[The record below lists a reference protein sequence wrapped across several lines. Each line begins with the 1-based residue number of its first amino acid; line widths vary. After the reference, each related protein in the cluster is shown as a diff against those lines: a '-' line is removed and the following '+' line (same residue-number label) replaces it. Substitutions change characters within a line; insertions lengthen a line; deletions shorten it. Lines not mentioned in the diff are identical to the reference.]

1 MKKAA
6 KIRLIILCSIL
17 GLILLFFASLGVMY
31 IYAESVVIGHVDI
44 SSVPVLEGI
53 ETPAEDYPV
62 NYPWFGNP
70 LMMLGGSGG
79 GRSYNLVFERGG
91 DKNIGV
97 YMAVNDPIDL
107 WINYL
112 SDRYERRFT
121 LDYTM
126 EQDSKSIAVHLTGT
140 AYEEDGTAVPLDQ
153 SFLFDI
159 ENASPDNLPK
169 WLNEDDLTD
178 EYKEYLNFIFNYET
192 VPMPAWLE
200 ELLEKY

>member
-17 GLILLFFASLGVMY
+17 GLILLFFAALGVMY
-31 IYAESVVIGHVDI
+31 LYADSVVFGHIDTSTV
-44 SSVPVLEGI
+44 SVFSGI
-53 ETPAEDYPV
+53 DTPAEDYPV

-70 LMMLGGSGG
+70 LMLI
-79 GRSYNLVFERGG
+79 GRTGRGFAIIFDRGG
-91 DKNIGV
+91 EKNIYV
-97 YMAVNDPIDL
+97 YMAVNDPIDT
-107 WINYL
+107 WIDYL
-112 SDRYERRFT
+112 SHRYARRFT

-126 EQDSKSIAVHLTGT
+126 EQNSKSISVHLTGT
-140 AYEEDGTAVPLDQ
+140 GYEDDGSTVPIDQ

-159 ENASPDNLPK
+159 ENAAPDNLPT

-178 EYKEYLNFIFNYET
+178 EYKEYLNFLRNYET

-200 ELLEKY
+200 KRIAEV

>member
-17 GLILLFFASLGVMY
+17 GLILLFFASLGVLY
-31 IYAESVVIGHVDI
+31 IYADSVVFGHKDI
-44 SSVPVLEGI
+44 SSVPVLEGVK
-53 ETPAEDYPV
+53 TPAEDYPV

-70 LMMLGGSGG
+70 LMMLSGSDG
-79 GRSYNLVFERGG
+79 GRIYNLVFERGG

-97 YMAVNDPIDL
+97 YTAVNDPIDM
-107 WINYL
+107 WIDYL

-192 VPMPAWLE
+192 VPMPAWME